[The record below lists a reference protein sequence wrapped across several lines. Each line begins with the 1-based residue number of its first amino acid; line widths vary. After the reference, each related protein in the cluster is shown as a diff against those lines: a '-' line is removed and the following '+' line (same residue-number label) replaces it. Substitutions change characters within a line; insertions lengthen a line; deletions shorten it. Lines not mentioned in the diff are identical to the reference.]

1 MHRHPTQPYQN
12 ATDKPQFLPTHGYL
26 SGIFSATHTSSQV
39 AAGATQQI
47 VLENSFVLFFFINF
61 VNVCTEGQWR
71 SEDSF
76 TGVGSL
82 LPHGVSEFK
91 LRVSGL

>member
-1 MHRHPTQPYQN
+1 M
-12 ATDKPQFLPTHGYL
+12 GYR
-26 SGIFSATHTSSQV
+26 HTSYTKV

-61 VNVCTEGQWR
+61 VNMCTEGQWR

>member
-1 MHRHPTQPYQN
+1 MSYT
-12 ATDKPQFLPTHGYL
+12 K
-26 SGIFSATHTSSQV
+26 V

-47 VLENSFVLFFFINF
+47 VLENSFVLFFFIINF